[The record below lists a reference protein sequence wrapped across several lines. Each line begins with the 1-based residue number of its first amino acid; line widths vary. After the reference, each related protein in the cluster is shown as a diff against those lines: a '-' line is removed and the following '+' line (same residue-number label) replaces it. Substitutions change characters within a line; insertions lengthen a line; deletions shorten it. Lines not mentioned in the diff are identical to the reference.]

1 MFSGNLLSKRSLNLT
16 PPYHFSNGC
25 GFNNHI
31 TSLFS
36 DAFSIVIF
44 SQSNISINLF
54 TGERG
59 LISFF
64 EKKKLLTDLNDEQIF
79 LTNEVKSI
87 ENKNNLLSN
96 NLNLDLVD
104 TLVREKF
111 MFGKKNE
118 VLIKI
123 NE

>member
-1 MFSGNLLSKRSLNLT
+1 MEFLNVLKRKKLLFLN
-16 PPYHFSNGC
+16 
-25 GFNNHI
+25 
-31 TSLFS
+31 
-36 DAFSIVIF
+36 IF
-44 SQSNISINLF
+44 FLLYISINLF

-59 LISFF
+59 FISFF
-64 EKKKLLTDLNDEQIF
+64 EKKKLLSDLNDEQIF
-79 LTNEVKSI
+79 LTKEVKSI

-96 NLNLDLVD
+96 NLNFDLVD

>member
-1 MFSGNLLSKRSLNLT
+1 MGFLNVLKRKKLLFLN
-16 PPYHFSNGC
+16 
-25 GFNNHI
+25 
-31 TSLFS
+31 
-36 DAFSIVIF
+36 IF
-44 SQSNISINLF
+44 FLLYISINLF

-59 LISFF
+59 FISFF
-64 EKKKLLTDLNDEQIF
+64 EKKKLLSDLNDEQIF
-79 LTNEVKSI
+79 LTKEVKSI

-96 NLNLDLVD
+96 NLNFDLVD